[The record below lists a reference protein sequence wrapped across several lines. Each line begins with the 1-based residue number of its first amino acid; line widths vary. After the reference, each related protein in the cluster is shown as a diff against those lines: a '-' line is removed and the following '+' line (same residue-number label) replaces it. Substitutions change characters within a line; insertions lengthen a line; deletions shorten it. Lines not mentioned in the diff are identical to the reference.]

1 MKLLSRSEEILLL
14 AIWKLRGNAYGVTIR
29 ELVSEMT
36 GQDWTLGAIYVP
48 LDKLTNKEYVRK
60 YDSQPTAER
69 GGRSKCMY
77 ELTDEGKSALKE
89 IREIQK
95 ALWEGISD
103 IAFDRNF

>member
-29 ELVSEMT
+29 ELVSQMT

-48 LDKLTNKEYVRK
+48 LDKLTVKEYVRK
-60 YDSQPTAER
+60 YDSKPTAER
-69 GGRSKCMY
+69 GGRRKCMY
-77 ELTDEGKSALKE
+77 ELTDEGKAALKE
-89 IREIQK
+89 IREISK
-95 ALWEGISD
+95 ALWDGVSD

>member
-29 ELVSEMT
+29 ELVSQMT
-36 GQDWTLGAIYVP
+36 GHDWALGTVYVP
-48 LDKLTNKEYVRK
+48 LDKLTNKEYIRK
-60 YDSQPTAER
+60 YDSKPTAER

-77 ELTDEGKSALKE
+77 ELTEDGQAALKE

-95 ALWEGISD
+95 ALWDGVSD